1 MKTTTTP
8 ITQKS
13 SGSAAGGSTGSVDK
27 SANASAK
34 TTTTSSSDQQAKAS
48 DHQPKEKDSQPSM
61 LETFFIAQLNDI
73 YDAEK
78 QLVKALPQMQAAAT
92 TEELE
97 AAFEKHAL
105 ETQRHVSRLEKI
117 FKQLGK
123 TPESKTCEV
132 MKALIKEGTEVINET
147 KEGTMARDAA
157 LIMAAQRVEHYEIAT
172 YGALVQFAIT
182 MELDKVANMLEDT
195 LDEEE
200 ETDSDLT
207 DIAEEFINLEADG
220 EQQYSWQS
228 EAETE

>member
-1 MKTTTTP
+1 MKTTTSPT
-8 ITQKS
+8 TQKNSVSNS
-13 SGSAAGGSTGSVDK
+13 SSAAGGSSASADK
-27 SANASAK
+27 SNSASVK
-34 TTTTSSSDQQAKAS
+34 STTMSSSDQQEKGKS
-48 DHQPKEKDSQPSM
+48 DQPSM

-78 QLVKALPQMQAAAT
+78 QLVKALPQMQSAAS

-117 FKQLGK
+117 FKHLGK

-147 KEGTMARDAA
+147 KQGSMTRDAA
-157 LIMAAQRVEHYEIAT
+157 LIMAAQKVEHYEIAT
-172 YGALVQFAIT
+172 YGGLVQFAIT
-182 MELDKVANMLEDT
+182 MELDKVAQMLEDT

-200 ETDSDLT
+200 ETDSTLT
-207 DIAEEFINLEADG
+207 DIAEEFINIEADG
-220 EQQYSWQS
+220 EQQYSWES
-228 EAETE
+228 NTETE